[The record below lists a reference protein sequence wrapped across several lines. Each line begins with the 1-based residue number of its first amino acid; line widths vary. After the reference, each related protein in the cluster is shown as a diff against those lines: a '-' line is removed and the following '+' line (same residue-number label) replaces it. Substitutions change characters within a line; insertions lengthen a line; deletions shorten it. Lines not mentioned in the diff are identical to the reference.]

1 MRNFLSIW
9 LRELEALVDDDTG
22 ATAIEYAMIAGTVT
36 LAIVFALSDI
46 SSSLTTLYTSVGDG
60 FN

>member
-1 MRNFLSIW
+1 MREFLKNW
-9 LRELEALVDDDTG
+9 LRKLAEMADDEDG
-22 ATAIEYAMIAGTVT
+22 ATSVEYAMIASTVT

-46 SSSLTTLYTSVGDG
+46 EESLRSLYTAVGNG

>member
-1 MRNFLSIW
+1 MRSFLSIW
-9 LRELEALVDDDTG
+9 LRELEALADDDVG
-22 ATAIEYAMIAGTVT
+22 ATAIEYAMIASTVT

>member
-1 MRNFLSIW
+1 MREFLSNW
-9 LRELEALVDDDTG
+9 LRELTKLADDDEA
-22 ATAIEYAMIAGTVT
+22 ATSIEYAMIAGTVT

-46 SSSLTTLYTSVGDG
+46 EESMRALYDAVGIG

>member
-1 MRNFLSIW
+1 MRSFLSTW
-9 LRELEALVDDDTG
+9 LREMETLVDDNAG
-22 ATAIEYAMIAGTVT
+22 ATAIEYAMIAGSVA

-46 SSSLTTLYTSVGDG
+46 SSSLTMLYTAVGDG